1 MLLHLSLLFFLE
13 DIFMMDASE
22 YTFMRNGLVKI
33 PGVNDE
39 NDFEDTKEAMDI
51 MQMTP
56 EEQNGNT

>member
-1 MLLHLSLLFFLE
+1 
-13 DIFMMDASE
+13 MMDASE